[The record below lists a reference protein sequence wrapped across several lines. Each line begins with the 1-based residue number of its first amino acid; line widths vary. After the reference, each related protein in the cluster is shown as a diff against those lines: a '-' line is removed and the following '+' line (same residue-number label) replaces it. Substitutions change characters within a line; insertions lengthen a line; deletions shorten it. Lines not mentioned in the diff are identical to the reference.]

1 MQKRPL
7 RQGRPFF
14 VSNGLDEDSHRSHDT
29 NMTGVREAKK
39 QAVRE
44 ALYDA
49 ALSLFRSKGYE
60 LTTAAE
66 IAAAAGVAKGTLFNH
81 FPTKADI
88 IAAWYRRE
96 LIPRLSEPGAM
107 PGNAP
112 PSQALSAL
120 TLRILDL
127 SRNDPELWQAQIREA
142 PSSPAIQ
149 DAERAAEAGIR
160 ESAAGLI
167 KAAGKVPAEA
177 VELADLYVSL
187 VTGTVREWVV
197 TGQGFDLDRR
207 LSERTERLCKLA
219 GVS

>member
-1 MQKRPL
+1 M
-7 RQGRPFF
+7 
-14 VSNGLDEDSHRSHDT
+14 SNGLEDYGLRSHDA
-29 NMTGVREAKK
+29 NMTGVRETKK

-66 IAAAAGVAKGTLFNH
+66 IASAAGVAKGTLFNH

-96 LIPRLSEPGAM
+96 LIPRLSESGARDE
-107 PGNAP
+107 PVT
-112 PSQALSAL
+112 LSRGLTAL
-120 TLRILDL
+120 TLRVLNL
-127 SRNDPELWQAQIREA
+127 SRSEPELWQAQIREA

-149 DAERAAEAGIR
+149 DAERAAESGIR
-160 ESAAGLI
+160 DSAARLI
-167 KAAGKVPAEA
+167 TIAGQSPAEA
-177 VELADLYVSL
+177 ASLADLFVTL

-197 TGQGFDLDRR
+197 TGQTFDLDAR
-207 LSERTERLCKLA
+207 LAERTECLCTLA
-219 GVS
+219 GFS